1 MGSVRVLIV
10 DDHEIFRRGTRSLL
24 ESSREMAVCGE
35 AASGQEAIEKAKELQ
50 PDVILMDISMIGM
63 SGLEATRLVR
73 TEVPKSK
80 VIILSQHDSDQIS
93 SAAIKV
99 GASAYVTK
107 SQVAQELL
115 SAIESVVK
123 GQPFGSGQ
131 ENTPRLSTEN

>member
-1 MGSVRVLIV
+1 M
-10 DDHEIFRRGTRSLL
+10 
-24 ESSREMAVCGE
+24 
-35 AASGQEAIEKAKELQ
+35 Q
-50 PDVILMDISMIGM
+50 PDVVLMDISMAGM

-73 TEVPKSK
+73 TEVPRCK
-80 VIILSQHDSDQIS
+80 VIILSQHDSPQIL

-115 SAIESVVK
+115 SAIESVMK

-131 ENTPRLSTEN
+131 KKPTESNPEN